1 MFLYYIKDLTSN
13 LDKKI
18 YYVIFCN
25 FSITRFVRLKGFM
38 ESEISILFYF
48 CDNAKYSLVR
58 AGRSHMKILQID
70 IKFAKD

>member
-18 YYVIFCN
+18 YKVIFCN

-38 ESEISILFYF
+38 ESEISILFNF

-58 AGRSHMKILQID
+58 ARRSHMKILQID
-70 IKFAKD
+70 IKFAKA

>member
-18 YYVIFCN
+18 YNVIFCN
-25 FSITRFVRLKGFM
+25 FSITRVVRLKGFI

-48 CDNAKYSLVR
+48 FDNTKYSLVR
-58 AGRSHMKILQID
+58 AGRSHMKIIQID
-70 IKFAKD
+70 IKFAKA